1 MSAVVIQSRR
11 VLEEAC
17 RRAGLSAVGAEPIR
31 IAGNAIW
38 RLTGRIVARIGR
50 PDGRAVAER
59 ELAVARWL
67 TANGISTVRPA
78 VTDEPVLA
86 AGRPVTFWAELPPH
100 QPGTAGDIA
109 RLLKQM
115 HALSPPGS
123 LGLRPLDPL
132 TKPKRRIAEAG
143 ILTPDDRSWLQDHAD
158 RLSADFARLPSGLPF
173 CALHGDAWDGN
184 VAVDADGIAYLLD
197 LENTCYGPP
206 EWDLVSTAVKRITTA
221 TVTVP
226 EYEDFCATY
235 GMDVTSWPG
244 YPVLAG
250 IRELRMVTFAL
261 QIADEHPHARAE
273 AQHRVDC
280 LRGRKGARPWTWTA
294 VP

>member
-1 MSAVVIQSRR
+1 MSTVAAQSRG
-11 VLEEAC
+11 VLRAAC
-17 RRAGLSAVGAEPIR
+17 RQVGLPDEGAQPIR

-38 RLTGRIVARIGR
+38 RLPDGIVARIGR
-50 PDGRAVAER
+50 PDGREIAER
-59 ELAVARWL
+59 ELAVSRWL
-67 TANGISTVRPA
+67 TDNGVRTVRPA
-78 VTDEPVLA
+78 IADRPVLVD
-86 AGRPVTFWAELPPH
+86 GRPVTFWDELPPH
-100 QPGTAGDIA
+100 RPGTAADVA

-115 HALSPPGS
+115 HQLTPPAS
-123 LGLRPLDPL
+123 LTLPPLEPL
-132 TKPKRRIAEAG
+132 TKPMRRIAEAG
-143 ILTPDDRSWLQDHAD
+143 LLTTDDRRWLQDHAGQ
-158 RLSADFARLPSGLPF
+158 LAADFAGLPAGLPP

-184 VAVDADGIAYLLD
+184 VAVDADGTAYLLD

-206 EWDLVSTAVKRITTA
+206 EWDLVSTAVKHLTTA
-221 TVTVP
+221 TVTAAA
-226 EYEDFCATY
+226 YEDFCSTY
-235 GMDVTSWPG
+235 GIDVTSWPG

-280 LRGRKGARPWTWTA
+280 LRGRKGPRPWTWTA

>member
-1 MSAVVIQSRR
+1 MSAAVQSRHI
-11 VLEEAC
+11 LEAAC
-17 RRAGLSAVGAEPIR
+17 RQVGLPAEGAEPIR

-38 RLTGRIVARIGR
+38 RLAVGIVARIGR
-50 PDGRAVAER
+50 PDAQAVAAR

-67 TANGISTVRPA
+67 TEEGISTVRPA
-78 VTDEPVLA
+78 VTDRPVVVD
-86 AGRPVTFWAELPPH
+86 GRPVTFWAELPPH
-100 QPGTAGDIA
+100 QPGTAADIA
-109 RLLKQM
+109 ALLKQM
-115 HALSPPGS
+115 HQLTPPDA
-123 LGLRPLDPL
+123 LGLPPLEPL
-132 TKPKRRIAEAG
+132 AKPRRRISETG
-143 ILTPDDRSWLQDHAD
+143 LLSPDDRRWLQEHAD
-158 RLSADFARLPSGLPF
+158 QLTADFARLPAGLPP

-184 VAVDADGIAYLLD
+184 VAVDADGTAYLLD

-206 EWDLVSTAVKRITTA
+206 EWDLVSTAVKHLTTA
-221 TVTVP
+221 TVTAA

-235 GMDVTSWPG
+235 GVDVTAWPG